1 VRRLSSSAPM
11 GEVIRNPS
19 MLRVQASWVLGNAAQ
34 WTFLVTLLVFAFDAG
49 GVVLTAIVSTAR
61 ILPAA
66 ILAPLVSTLVDRMSP
81 AQVLRL
87 ANAGRVLAVGL
98 SAAVLAADLAPVT
111 IVAAAVVEGVLAS
124 VVRPATMALLP
135 AIARSPEELV
145 AGNAVTSTGEAAGTL
160 VGPALG
166 GALLAVGGPLL
177 GFVGATVLMAVA
189 AVVIP
194 VIGLPTLPHAAHP
207 GDRRVWS
214 EVTGGFRALGTYRSA
229 GLLISLFSVQTF
241 VRGVLTVLLVA
252 VSVELLGLGDAGVG
266 FLASALGAGGLV
278 GAAASIGLV
287 GARRLALTITISLA
301 AWGIPVALLGLIP
314 IPWLAFV
321 LLGAIGIANA
331 ILDVAGLT
339 LVQRLVPNRVRG
351 RVFGALEGVVSLT
364 LALGSLAAPWLH
376 AALGLEGA
384 LIVAGV
390 ILPILAALT
399 AIPVGRADAAA
410 VVPHEQVALLNGI
423 PMFRP
428 LGMTTIEHL
437 AGSMRP
443 VRFEPGDPLMTQ
455 GESGD
460 AYYILTDG
468 EASVRQDGVEIRRL
482 EVGEGC
488 GEIALLRD
496 VPRTASVVADGDV
509 ETFRLDREAF
519 LSAVTGTSASR
530 AAADRLVADRLA
542 ATPR

>member
-1 VRRLSSSAPM
+1 M
-11 GEVIRNPS
+11 GEVMRNPA

-34 WTFLVTLLVFAFDAG
+34 WTFLVSLLVFAYAAG
-49 GVVLTAIVSTAR
+49 GVVLVAIVSTAR

-66 ILAPLVSTLVDRMSP
+66 VLAPLVSTLADRMSP
-81 AQVLRL
+81 ARVLRL
-87 ANAGRVLAVGL
+87 ANAGRALAVGL
-98 SAAVLAADLAPVT
+98 SAVVLAVDLAPVL
-111 IVAAAVVEGVLAS
+111 IIAAAVVEGVLGS
-124 VVRPATMALLP
+124 VLRPATMALLP

-160 VGPALG
+160 VGPAVG
-166 GALLAVGGPLL
+166 GALLALAGPLL
-177 GFVGATVLMAVA
+177 GFAGATVGIVAA

-194 VIGLPTLPHAAHP
+194 VVGVPDLLRAPDER
-207 GDRRVWS
+207 DRRLWS
-214 EVTGGFRALGTYRSA
+214 EVTGGFRALVTYRSA

-266 FLASALGAGGLV
+266 FLTSALGAGGLA
-278 GAAASIGLV
+278 GAGASIGLV
-287 GARRLALTITISLA
+287 GARSLALTITLALA
-301 AWGIPVALLGLIP
+301 AWGIPVALLGLLP

-321 LLGAIGIANA
+321 LLAAIGVANA
-331 ILDVAGLT
+331 ILDVAGFT

-351 RVFGALEGVVSLT
+351 RVFGAMEGVVSLT
-364 LALGSLAAPWLH
+364 LALGALIAPWLVD
-376 AALGLEGA
+376 LVGLQGA
-384 LIVAGV
+384 LIAAGA
-390 ILPILAALT
+390 ILPILAVLT
-399 AIPVGRADAAA
+399 AVPVGRADAAA

-428 LGMTTIEHL
+428 LGMTTIELL

-443 VRFEPGDPLMTQ
+443 VHFEPGAALMTQ

-468 EASVRQDGVEIRRL
+468 AASVRRDGVEIRRIAA
-482 EVGEGC
+482 GDGC
-488 GEIALLRD
+488 GEIALIRD
-496 VPRTASVVADGDV
+496 VPRTASVVADGPVD
-509 ETFRLDREAF
+509 TFRLDRDAF
-519 LSAVTGTSASR
+519 LAAVTGTSASR
-530 AAADRLVADRLA
+530 VAADRLISDRLA